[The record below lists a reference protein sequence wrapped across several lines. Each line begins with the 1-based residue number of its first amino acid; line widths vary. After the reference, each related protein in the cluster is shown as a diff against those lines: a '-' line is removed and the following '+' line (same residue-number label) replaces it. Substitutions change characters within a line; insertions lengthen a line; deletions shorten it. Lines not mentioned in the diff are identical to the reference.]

1 MRRKYLRPD
10 PAQTQQSGSV
20 LSVESMTIDQIL
32 TGRKVLSVEEEVI
45 ALQEADELATQA
57 TQDVAEA
64 SRVEDIT
71 DVMLNVADTVSEV
84 KDLTPEQAM
93 LVDTVSE
100 MAVAGTPDDPDQV
113 IPSAEPLIG
122 KDMTVES
129 FAEDLKTA
137 ALRVW
142 ENIRKFADQIWETI
156 KAFFARLFSAAPRN
170 LHRIKVLTDVIA
182 QRKKDKREKPKAAAF
197 TIKVGVNPVSY
208 PDYTVRNAGELIKG
222 LDELD
227 KLAKYTYGEYLKSG
241 KAIGDL
247 VANELKKFDPAKAGD
262 ALNAV
267 AVGGVQKNFTT
278 APPLP
283 VTGYLGCFG
292 LSVVRLAKD
301 KTKDLS
307 DPQIV
312 AALRHTGVRL
322 TPRTGKAAWVGNHQ
336 FQTMTFAEM
345 TSVMKSCESLIK
357 QLIASET
364 SGDTKGYDATRKA
377 MAEGATKAAEAMGK
391 IDKNDESGKSQRV
404 YAMDVMKALAN
415 FHTTMGRWT
424 TDLNVP
430 VSKRIYQSV
439 RAALMLVE
447 NSLALY

>member
-1 MRRKYLRPD
+1 MRRKYMKPD
-10 PAQTQQSGSV
+10 PAVTQQSGSV

-45 ALQEADELATQA
+45 ALQEADQLAATA

-64 SRVEDIT
+64 ARVEDIT
-71 DVMLNVADTVSEV
+71 DAMLNTADSVAEV
-84 KDLTPEQAM
+84 KELTPEQAG
-93 LVDTVSE
+93 LIDTVSE
-100 MAVAGTPDDPDQV
+100 MAVAGTDDDPDTV

-122 KDMTVES
+122 KDMTTES

-142 ENIRKFADQIWETI
+142 ENIRKFADQIWVTI

-170 LHRIKVLTDVIA
+170 LHRIKALTDVIA
-182 QRKKDKREKPKAAAF
+182 TRKKDKRTTAKAAAF
-197 TIKVGVNPVSY
+197 TVKVGTNPISY
-208 PDYTVRNAGELIKG
+208 PDYTVRNAQELIKG

-227 KLAKYTYGEYLKSG
+227 KLAKYTYGEYMKSG

-247 VANELKKFDPAKAGD
+247 VANELKKFDPAKAAD
-262 ALNAV
+262 ALSAV
-267 AVGGVQKNFTT
+267 AVGGVQRNFTQ

-283 VTGYLGCFG
+283 ATGYIGCFG
-292 LSVVRLAKD
+292 LTVARLQKD

-312 AALRHTGVRL
+312 AALRHTGVKL

-336 FQTMTFAEM
+336 FKTMTLEECGQ
-345 TSVMKSCESLIK
+345 VMKSCESLIK
-357 QLIASET
+357 QLMASES
-364 SGDTKGYDATRKA
+364 SGDTKAYDKA
-377 MAEGATKAAEAMGK
+377 REALAEGGRKAAEAMGK
-391 IDKNDESGKSQRV
+391 LDQKDEAGKSQRI

-415 FHTTMGRWT
+415 FHTTMGRWA
-424 TDLNVP
+424 TDLPVP

-439 RAALMLVE
+439 RASLMLVE